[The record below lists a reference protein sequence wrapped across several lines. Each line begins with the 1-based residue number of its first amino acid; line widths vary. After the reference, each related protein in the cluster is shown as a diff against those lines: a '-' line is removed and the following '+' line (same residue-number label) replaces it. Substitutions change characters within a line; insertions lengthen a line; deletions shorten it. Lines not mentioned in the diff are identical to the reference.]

1 MMVRN
6 EKPTK
11 VTIQTK
17 EEMLK
22 LSTGISS
29 KAKVA
34 RAIINSKDHVSYW
47 DIAKFLDIELDSV
60 VCAIRDLR
68 GKCYVILDVKR
79 VDGVNYYKIK
89 KVMRKIQTWPNSRVI
104 QSRKVAEKNRK
115 AKRMRSLNLSTRIK
129 SDDMSLID
137 SVFC

>member
-17 EEMLK
+17 AEMLK

-34 RAIINSKDHVSYW
+34 RAIICSEEMVSYS
-47 DIAKFLDIELDSV
+47 DIARVLGIELDAV
-60 VCAIRDLR
+60 VCAVRDLR
-68 GKCYVILDVKR
+68 GKCYVTFEVKR

-104 QSRKVAEKNRK
+104 KSRKIAENNRIS
-115 AKRMRSLNLSTRIK
+115 KRMKSLDLPRRLK
-129 SDDMSLID
+129 SDNMTLID